1 VLLAAMAQLG
11 PEVRLWV
18 ASNGPDTE
26 RLREQTKAD
35 TRIEWLGRLS
45 DEEKIARLKGA
56 DVFCAPSLHGE
67 SFGVVLIEAMAAGTC
82 VVASALD
89 GYRNVAT
96 DGVDSLL
103 VPPGDADALAGC
115 HRSRAARAAA
125 GRAAG
130 GCGQPPCRRLL
141 DAGAGAA
148 LCRDVPRGGRAAQP
162 CAPADVAVAVH
173 VAAGDHRAGVAPRG
187 SPHPYDGAVAA
198 QPSQRPRP
206 SESTTMVWII
216 LLVVVVLLVLYAI
229 ASYNGLIRGR
239 NQVENAWSQ
248 IDVQLKRRI
257 DLIPNLVET
266 VKAYAAHEKS
276 TLEAVINARNAAI
289 SAPATPNAGQ
299 AAADGQM
306 TGALRQLFALG
317 EAYPDLKAN
326 QNFLALQ
333 EELSATEG
341 RVAYARQFYNDSVLG
356 YNNKLQAFP
365 TVFFARMLKFDKREY
380 FETDEA
386 AREVPKVQF

>member
-1 VLLAAMAQLG
+1 
-11 PEVRLWV
+11 
-18 ASNGPDTE
+18 
-26 RLREQTKAD
+26 
-35 TRIEWLGRLS
+35 
-45 DEEKIARLKGA
+45 
-56 DVFCAPSLHGE
+56 
-67 SFGVVLIEAMAAGTC
+67 
-82 VVASALD
+82 
-89 GYRNVAT
+89 
-96 DGVDSLL
+96 
-103 VPPGDADALAGC
+103 
-115 HRSRAARAAA
+115 
-125 GRAAG
+125 
-130 GCGQPPCRRLL
+130 
-141 DAGAGAA
+141 
-148 LCRDVPRGGRAAQP
+148 
-162 CAPADVAVAVH
+162 
-173 VAAGDHRAGVAPRG
+173 
-187 SPHPYDGAVAA
+187 
-198 QPSQRPRP
+198 
-206 SESTTMVWII
+206 MVWII
-216 LLVVVVLLVLYAI
+216 PLVVVALLALYGI

-276 TLEAVINARNAAI
+276 TLDAVINARNAAMA
-289 SAPATPNAGQ
+289 APATPHGQ
-299 AAADGQM
+299 AEADNQI
-306 TGALRQLFALG
+306 TGALRQMFALS

-365 TVFFARMLKFDKREY
+365 TVFFARMLKFEKREY